1 MLRMFITSSFKGGE
15 NRSEIEHLCSLVKQS
30 GFEDF
35 CFIRDV
41 ENYQHIF
48 NDPKELMKR
57 ALEEIKLSDWLL
69 IDMTDKPTGRAIEAG
84 IAFTL
89 NKKIV
94 VIMKK
99 GTNIKETIR
108 GISQAVIEYDSI
120 DEIVSGLRKLIQF

>member
-1 MLRMFITSSFKGGE
+1 MFITSSFKGGE

>member
-1 MLRMFITSSFKGGE
+1 M
-15 NRSEIEHLCSLVKQS
+15 
-30 GFEDF
+30 
-35 CFIRDV
+35 